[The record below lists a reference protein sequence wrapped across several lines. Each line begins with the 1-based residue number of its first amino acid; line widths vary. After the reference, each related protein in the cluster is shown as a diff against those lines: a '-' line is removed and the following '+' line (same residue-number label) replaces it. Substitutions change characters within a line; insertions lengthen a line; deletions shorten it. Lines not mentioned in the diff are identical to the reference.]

1 MTEIKKTKAT
11 PKSTPEAKLAAL
23 LAKQKILADKA
34 AILKRAINE
43 QAEAKA
49 NEQKLKFAKLAEEA
63 GILNLSESILKQA
76 LAQIA
81 KANGITTSSP
91 ATPAVK
97 PAPATPEVKAATPTP
112 APSPTPTPAPATP
125 PAAEPAKRGFFN

>member
-63 GILNLSESILKQA
+63 GILNLSESILKKA
-76 LAQIA
+76 LAEIA

-91 ATPAVK
+91 AASAAK
-97 PAPATPEVKAATPTP
+97 PTVAAPEVKAAIPTP
-112 APSPTPTPAPATP
+112 APSPTPTPHPATP
-125 PAAEPAKRGFFN
+125 PVAEPAKRGFFN